1 VEVGREKFSSLY
13 PGTYENF
20 FVCNYGVGGNVVGR
34 PVYQYPH
41 CDNSSTG
48 KNGAGAL
55 IKMEEYF

>member
-48 KNGAGAL
+48 KNGGSSVL
-55 IKMEEYF
+55 H